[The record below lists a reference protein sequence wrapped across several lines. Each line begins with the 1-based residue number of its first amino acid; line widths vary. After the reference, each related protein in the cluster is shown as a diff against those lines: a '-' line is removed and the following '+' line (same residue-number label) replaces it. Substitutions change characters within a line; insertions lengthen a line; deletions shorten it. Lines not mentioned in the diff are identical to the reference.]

1 MKYVTKGF
9 EELTV
14 WELYEI
20 LRFRSEVFVVEQNCV
35 YQDVDGVDPLSR
47 HLFMIDDDGVIC
59 AYLRWFP
66 GSEEGIAQ
74 IGRVLSR
81 YRRRGIGSILLGY
94 ASDEIRERGY
104 QGIRVEAQTY
114 AVPFYERA
122 GFAVT
127 SDEFDEDG
135 IPHVE
140 MRKRL

>member
-81 YRRRGIGSILLGY
+81 YRRRGIGSILLEY

>member
-14 WELYEI
+14 RELYEI

-35 YQDVDGVDPLSR
+35 YQDVDGVDIQSR
-47 HLFMIDDDGVIC
+47 HLFMVDDDGVIC
-59 AYLRWFP
+59 AYLRWFA

-81 YRRRGIGSILLGY
+81 YRRRGIGSILLEH
-94 ASDEIRERGY
+94 ASDEIGEYGY
-104 QGIRVEAQTY
+104 HGIRVEAQTY

-140 MRKRL
+140 MRKSL